1 MNLLDVSQ
9 LVREHL
15 GREAGRVRFPGPLPE
30 YDEVVSVEEITPL
43 QAMEL
48 IAQTWERYSN
58 GRNFYPTKIEKIKRY
73 AQLMSDG
80 QWEYQPDGQT
90 IDITDGVVT
99 GGRHRL
105 HAVLLSHT
113 TQCFNV
119 KRRTAKRVKLNGN
132 PGHKDALVS
141 LDG

>member
-1 MNLLDVSQ
+1 MDIARLLKEQ
-9 LVREHL
+9 I
-15 GREAGRVRFPGPLPE
+15 GREAGRIRLPGPLVE

-58 GRNFYPTKIEKIKRY
+58 GRNFYPTKIEKIKQY

-80 QWEYQPDGQT
+80 QWEYLPDGQT

-113 TQCFNV
+113 NQKFRI
-119 KRRTAKRVKLNGN
+119 KRRIK
-132 PGHKDALVS
+132 KD
-141 LDG
+141 